1 MVATANEQAA
11 IKDDSAIRVMI
22 VDDSLVIR
30 GAISRIFKK
39 HPEISVVATCS
50 DGLKALD
57 RARRGD
63 IDVVVLDVEMPNMD
77 GLTALPELLKI
88 DPTLVVIMASTL
100 TTRNAGISLK
110 CLQLGASDYV
120 PKPTS
125 SDSLFDAEDF
135 ERELVEK
142 VIALSAPVVR
152 ARSRARTSPAGTS
165 AKTASSAAPAQGG
178 TITTSH
184 RFRSPTNAK
193 PKILA
198 VGSSTGG
205 PVALMQFFAQLPI
218 SIDLP
223 IVVTQHMPKPFTRLL
238 AEHLSRDT
246 EWECKEGEDGDA
258 LKPGRILIAP
268 GDYHMTL
275 TGNRISPTISL
286 NQEEKENFC
295 RPAVDPMLRSVVKIY
310 GADVLAVILTGMGSD
325 GLKGCELVVE
335 KGGNVLAQDEESSV
349 VWGMPGA
356 VAQAGLCVGVMP
368 IPQIVRKAV
377 WFANR

>member
-1 MVATANEQAA
+1 MVATANEKVL
-11 IKDDSAIRVMI
+11 INEDDTVRVMI

-50 DGLKALD
+50 DGQKAVD
-57 RARRGD
+57 RLRRGG

-77 GLTALPELLKI
+77 GLTALPELLKV

-142 VIALSAPVVR
+142 VIALSAPVMA
-152 ARSRARTSPAGTS
+152 ARMRKKAETTVSAPKQPALVK
-165 AKTASSAAPAQGG
+165 KTILPVEN
-178 TITTSH
+178 
-184 RFRSPTNAK
+184 RFRAPSNNK
-193 PKILA
+193 PKVLA
-198 VGSSTGG
+198 VGCSTGG
-205 PVALMQFFAQLPI
+205 PVALMQFFAQLPT
-218 SIDLP
+218 SMNLP

-246 EWECKEGEDGDA
+246 EWNCREAEEDDA
-258 LKPGRILIAP
+258 LETGTVLIAP
-268 GDYHMTL
+268 GDYHMTVKGSRL
-275 TGNRISPTISL
+275 APKVSL
-286 NQEEKENFC
+286 NQDEKENFC
-295 RPAVDPMLRSVVKIY
+295 RPAVDPMLRSVVKMY
-310 GADVLAVILTGMGSD
+310 GSDVLCVILTGMGSD

-368 IPQIVRKAV
+368 IPEIVRKTV